1 MLEKVNLS
9 QKIEKE
15 DYISTISGLETHLG
29 RLQRQV
35 RELGVPVIIVFEG
48 WDASGKGTQINKLML
63 AMDAR
68 GFNVHPT
75 KPPNEEETLRPFLW
89 RFWIKTPEN
98 GRIGIFDRSWYRRV
112 LLERVEKLVKKQVWL
127 RAYEE
132 TNSLERQLVNGGS
145 VVIKFFLH
153 ITKKEQRKR
162 FKKLQKNSSTA
173 WRVTKEDWRQN
184 KRYSDYLLATEE
196 MLAKTDTDVAPWT
209 IVEAQDRRFATVKIF
224 RTVIDALEQG
234 IREREE
240 KASKPTSPNLHSKN
254 LSSSILDKADL
265 TLSLTRTEYED
276 ALKASQDKV
285 RDLEHR
291 IYVERVPVVIVYEGW
306 DASGKGGNI
315 RRLVQAM
322 DPRGYEV
329 IPIGPPNDI
338 EKSHPYLWRFWKR
351 FPKAGHVGIFDR
363 SWYGR
368 VLVERVEG
376 FASPDEWKRAYK
388 EINEMEEQWA
398 NFGTAIVKF
407 WTHISQDE
415 QLRRF
420 EERQRNP
427 LKQWKITDEDWRN
440 REKWDQ
446 YKAAVDEMLYRTST
460 PYAPWTII
468 EGNCKLYARIKALST
483 VEKAIEDRL

>member
-1 MLEKVNLS
+1 
-9 QKIEKE
+9 
-15 DYISTISGLETHLG
+15 
-29 RLQRQV
+29 
-35 RELGVPVIIVFEG
+35 
-48 WDASGKGTQINKLML
+48 
-63 AMDAR
+63 
-68 GFNVHPT
+68 
-75 KPPNEEETLRPFLW
+75 
-89 RFWIKTPEN
+89 
-98 GRIGIFDRSWYRRV
+98 
-112 LLERVEKLVKKQVWL
+112 
-127 RAYEE
+127 
-132 TNSLERQLVNGGS
+132 
-145 VVIKFFLH
+145 
-153 ITKKEQRKR
+153 
-162 FKKLQKNSSTA
+162 
-173 WRVTKEDWRQN
+173 
-184 KRYSDYLLATEE
+184 
-196 MLAKTDTDVAPWT
+196 
-209 IVEAQDRRFATVKIF
+209 
-224 RTVIDALEQG
+224 
-234 IREREE
+234 
-240 KASKPTSPNLHSKN
+240 
-254 LSSSILDKADL
+254 
-265 TLSLTRTEYED
+265 
-276 ALKASQDKV
+276 
-285 RDLEHR
+285 
-291 IYVERVPVVIVYEGW
+291 VPVVIVYEGW

-338 EKSHPYLWRFWKR
+338 EKSHPYLWRFWKS

-376 FASPDEWKRAYK
+376 FAGPDEWKRAYK

-407 WTHISQDE
+407 WIHISQDE

-427 LKQWKITDEDWRN
+427 LKNWKITDEDWRN

-483 VEKAIEDRL
+483 VEKAIEGRL